1 MMDSKFSPD
10 TIFRDFCKYY
20 ESEKLMLIYVPLLVS
35 GILSFFVIININ
47 LINIL
52 IASLSIFMGFLLNLM
67 ILSVNFKDNE
77 KPPVE
82 VGGRLWFLTDFLE
95 EYHITISF
103 ELLITIIL
111 IIFLIFS
118 VLMHKTLLIYLSD
131 YIWILKYF
139 FNFFVVFL
147 ISLFFIIL
155 FRVLKIGYRLMK
167 YYIKN

>member
-1 MMDSKFSPD
+1 MSSKFSPV
-10 TIFRDFCKYY
+10 TIIEDFFNCYQ
-20 ESEKLMLIYVPLLVS
+20 SEKLILIHVPLLLS
-35 GILSFFVIININ
+35 GVLSFFVIINMN

-67 ILSVNFKDNE
+67 ILSVNFKDDK
-77 KPPVE
+77 KPPIE

-103 ELLITIIL
+103 ELLITIVL

-118 VLMHKTLLIYLSD
+118 VLIHKTLLTHLTNYIYF
-131 YIWILKYF
+131 LKYI
-139 FNFFVVFL
+139 FNLIVIYL
-147 ISLFFIIL
+147 ISLFFIIQ